1 MYNIRHQMVGVRPG
15 KMRNRCGWTGDDP
28 LMIEYHDREWGA
40 PLHDDKTLFEFLLLE
55 GAQAGLSWTTILRK
69 REGYRN
75 AFDGFDFRKIA
86 GYGDA
91 DVARL
96 LADAGIVRNRQKVAS
111 AITNAKAFLQ
121 VQNEFGSFD
130 AYQWAFVGGK
140 PIKNAWKSLDDIPA
154 TSAESEAMSKDLR
167 ARGFRFVGPT
177 IVYAHMQAVGMVN
190 DHIVDCFRYSAI
202 SG

>member
-1 MYNIRHQMVGVRPG
+1 MQR
-15 KMRNRCGWTGDDP
+15 RCGWTGDDP
-28 LMIEYHDREWGA
+28 LMIEYHDREWGV
-40 PLHDDKTLFEFLLLE
+40 PLHDDKTLFEFLVLE

-75 AFDGFDFRKIA
+75 AFDGFDLRKIA

-111 AITNAKAFLQ
+111 AITNAKAFLE
-121 VQNEFGSFD
+121 VQDEFGSFD
-130 AYQWAFVGGK
+130 AYQWAFVGGE
-140 PIKNAWKSLDDIPA
+140 PIQNARKSVDEIPA
-154 TSAESEAMSKDLR
+154 TSAESEAMSGDLR

-177 IVYAHMQAVGMVN
+177 IIYAHMQAVGMVN
-190 DHIVDCFRYSAI
+190 DHIVDCFRYTAV

>member
-1 MYNIRHQMVGVRPG
+1 MT
-15 KMRNRCGWTGDDP
+15 NRCGWTGDDP
-28 LMIEYHDREWGA
+28 LMTEYHDREWGV
-40 PLHDDKTLFEFLLLE
+40 PLHDDKTMFEFLVLE

-69 REGYRN
+69 RESYRN

-86 GYGDA
+86 GYADA

-121 VQNEFGSFD
+121 VQEEFGSFD

-140 PIKNAWKSLDDIPA
+140 PIKNAWKSLDGIPA

-167 ARGFRFVGPT
+167 ARGFKFVGPT
-177 IVYAHMQAVGMVN
+177 IVYAYMQAVGMVN
-190 DHIVDCFRYSAI
+190 DHMVDCFRYSAFP
-202 SG
+202 G

>member
-1 MYNIRHQMVGVRPG
+1 M
-15 KMRNRCGWTGDDP
+15 KNRCGWTGDDP
-28 LMIEYHDREWGA
+28 LMVEYHDCEWGV
-40 PLHDDKTLFEFLLLE
+40 PLHDDKTLFEFLVLE

-69 REGYRN
+69 REGYRT
-75 AFDGFDFRKIA
+75 AFDGFDFKRIA

-96 LADAGIVRNRQKVAS
+96 LSDAGIVRNRQKVAS
-111 AITNAKAFLQ
+111 AITNAKAFLE
-121 VQNEFGSFD
+121 VQSEFRSFD

-140 PIKNAWKSLDDIPA
+140 TIKNTWTSLDEIPA

-167 ARGFRFVGPT
+167 ARGFKFVGPT

-190 DHIVDCFRYSAI
+190 DHLVDCFRYSAI